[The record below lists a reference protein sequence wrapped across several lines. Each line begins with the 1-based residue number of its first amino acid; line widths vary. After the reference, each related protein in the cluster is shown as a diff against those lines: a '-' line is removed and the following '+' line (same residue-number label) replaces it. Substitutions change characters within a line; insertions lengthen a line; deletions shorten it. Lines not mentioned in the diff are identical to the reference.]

1 MSIRLRHL
9 VRIGPR
15 PEKAQLLRD
24 NIEMTFAPMDALADG
39 LGGLDTS
46 LSRPVGEVVSG
57 SYNFFAEGDL
67 LLAKVT
73 PCFENGKKALAEGL
87 ANGVGFATSE
97 VHVIRPDTRRINPRY
112 LLYLLGAE
120 DFRAAAMASMTGAG
134 GLRRVSEAAVL
145 NYRPR
150 VTDLS
155 TQKAIADFLD
165 CETARI
171 DQLIEKKQRLIRLL
185 EEREE
190 AAFLDAV
197 TGKDFDGPKR
207 FSGVEWIG
215 EIPSHWTAPKITHV
229 AKQET
234 GHTPSRRVAEYWV
247 PEECVIPWVSL
258 ADVWQL
264 RSGETV
270 YIEETVEKISYV
282 GMANSAARLLPAG
295 TVILSRT
302 ASVGCAGVL
311 AKPMAT
317 TQDFAAWIC
326 GARIRPKY
334 LYYTL
339 RAMKPEF
346 RRLMMGSTHQ
356 TIYMPD
362 IRSFR
367 TPLPPLVEQDRICEK
382 LDRAIAKFRS
392 ASAILRTSIDRLR
405 EFRSTLITAA
415 VTGQIDVTT
424 WGRRGETDRRLER
437 IEEEMS
443 APPGRGEVAAAS

>member
-1 MSIRLRHL
+1 MASIPIKYLTR
-9 VRIGPR
+9 
-15 PEKAQLLRD
+15 
-24 NIEMTFAPMDALADG
+24 
-39 LGGLDTS
+39 
-46 LSRPVGEVVSG
+46 LSRKVVVPTDLHGEVFHYSLP
-57 SYNFFAEGDL
+57 AWHDTGDGAVEQVTDIASAKL
-67 LLAKVT
+67 LLEGGEVLVSKLNPERGAVIHADKHRIPTVCSPEFIALKPRLVDARYTYYLMLSGPVRACLESSVESVT
-73 PCFENGKKALAEGL
+73 NSHKRARVDRFLASR
-87 ANGVGFATSE
+87 VE
-97 VHVIRPDTRRINPRY
+97 VP
-112 LLYLLGAE
+112 
-120 DFRAAAMASMTGAG
+120 
-134 GLRRVSEAAVL
+134 
-145 NYRPR
+145 
-150 VTDLS
+150 DLS

-302 ASVGCAGVL
+302 ASVGFAGVL

-405 EFRSTLITAA
+405 EFRSALITAA

-443 APPGRGEVAAAS
+443 AAPGRGEVAAAS